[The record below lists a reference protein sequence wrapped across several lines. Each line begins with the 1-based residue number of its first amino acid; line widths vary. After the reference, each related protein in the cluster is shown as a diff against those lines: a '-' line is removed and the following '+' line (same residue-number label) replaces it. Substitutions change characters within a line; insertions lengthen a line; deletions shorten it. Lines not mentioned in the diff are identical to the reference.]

1 MNKYLKVGEN
11 VKLSEDATR
20 RICESMRAA
29 NRELAAEKAKK
40 RRLWSCRAFKLAA
53 VCASAALVCGAAI
66 GTGIYFGVQG
76 ENNDGGGYTEVDIPR
91 FYCYYMGYELEEFEQ
106 DINDFELNLYYGF
119 DEQAVRGRYNQ
130 VLEEA
135 KEKGYGE
142 VLKYEIIL
150 EARTHNRN
158 EDGRNDRVI
167 LERMRV
173 DNINEFPFA
182 DYRVTEVEKDGV
194 VVERTYAH
202 SEKIKV
208 PSELFV
214 KCDFQN
220 AVTIHLFERIE
231 YSIGYPDYNPETDK
245 YWTDGGRVANDW
257 GWEMYF
263 RPIDNCRVY
272 FYYEIENGIVKI
284 DKKQFEDYEY
294 TIISAETGLPEKYIG
309 QNPCVKNNL
318 MPILLNA

>member
-1 MNKYLKVGEN
+1 MKNLYKNTLEEIKLDEAAKEKICDGIINKLKED
-11 VKLSEDATR
+11 KSEKPRVSFSLKAFR
-20 RICESMRAA
+20 
-29 NRELAAEKAKK
+29 LAAA
-40 RRLWSCRAFKLAA
+40 
-53 VCASAALVCGAAI
+53 CASAVLVCGTAV
-66 GTGIYFGVQG
+66 GTGIYFGLNG
-76 ENNDGGGYTEVDIPR
+76 EKDDDGYNEVDIPQ

-150 EARTHNRN
+150 EARTHNKN

-294 TIISAETGLPEKYIG
+294 TIISYETRLPEICIG

-318 MPILLNA
+318 IPILLNAE

>member
-11 VKLSEDATR
+11 VKLSDDATR

-150 EARTHNRN
+150 TAKTYNRN
-158 EDGRNDRVI
+158 EDGKLNSVIIDR
-167 LERMRV
+167 LEIE
-173 DNINEFPFA
+173 DINEFPFN
-182 DYRVTEVEKDGV
+182 DYRVTEEEKDGV
-194 VVERTYAH
+194 VIERTYEH
-202 SEKIKV
+202 SEKIIV
-208 PSELFV
+208 PNVLFEKGGTRNGLV
-214 KCDFQN
+214 MY
-220 AVTIHLFERIE
+220 LYERIE
-231 YSIGYPDYNPETDK
+231 YEIGYSDYQPSDK
-245 YWTDGGRVANDW
+245 YWTEGGKVANDI
-257 GWEMYF
+257 GYVKGF
-263 RPIDNCRVY
+263 KPVDNSQVY
-272 FYYEIENGIVKI
+272 FIYELDNGKIKI
-284 DKKQFEDYEY
+284 DKTQFDNYEY
-294 TIISAETGLPEKYIG
+294 TFISYETRLPVTIILQPSY
-309 QNPCVKNNL
+309 VKSNL
-318 MPILLNA
+318 IPIYRN

>member
-1 MNKYLKVGEN
+1 MNKYLKVGED
-11 VKLSEDATR
+11 VKLSEEATR

-29 NRELAAEKAKK
+29 NRELAAERAKG
-40 RRLWSCRAFKLAA
+40 RGLWSCRAFKLAA

-91 FYCYYMGYELEEFEQ
+91 FYCYYIGYELEEFEQ
-106 DINDFELNLYYGF
+106 DIDDFKLNLYYGF

-150 EARTHNRN
+150 EAKTYLRD
-158 EDGRNDRVI
+158 EDGHAGRVI
-167 LERMRV
+167 LDRLEISDIEM
-173 DNINEFPFA
+173 FPFD
-182 DYRVTEVEKDGV
+182 DYRVNVVEKDGV
-194 VVERTYAH
+194 VIERTYAH
-202 SEKIKV
+202 SEIIKI
-208 PSELFV
+208 PGELFV
-214 KCDFQN
+214 ECDFQN
-220 AVTIHLFERIE
+220 AVMVEFHDRIE
-231 YSIGYPDYNPETDK
+231 YSIGCTDYNPETNI
-245 YWTDGGRVANDW
+245 YWTDGGKVANDR
-257 GWEMYF
+257 GYGIGF
-263 RPIDNCRVY
+263 QAVDNCKVY
-272 FYYEIENGIVKI
+272 FNYEISDDRIKV

-294 TIISAETGLPEKYIG
+294 TIISYETRLPEICIG

-318 MPILLNA
+318 SPIYRN

>member
-11 VKLSEDATR
+11 VKLSDDATR

-66 GTGIYFGVQG
+66 GAGIYFGLNG
-76 ENNDGGGYTEVDIPR
+76 EKGDDGYNDVDIPQ

-150 EARTHNRN
+150 EAKTYLRD
-158 EDGRNDRVI
+158 EDGHADRVI
-167 LERMRV
+167 LDRLEIS
-173 DNINEFPFA
+173 DIEKFPFD
-182 DYRVTEVEKDGV
+182 DYRVNVVEKDGV
-194 VVERTYAH
+194 VIERTYAH
-202 SEKIKV
+202 SEIIKI
-208 PSELFV
+208 PGELFV
-214 KCDFQN
+214 ECDFQN
-220 AVTIHLFERIE
+220 AVMVEFHDRIE
-231 YSIGYPDYNPETDK
+231 YSIGCTDYNPETDI
-245 YWTDGGRVANDW
+245 YWSGGGKVANDR
-257 GWEMYF
+257 GYGIGF
-263 RPIDNCRVY
+263 QAVDNCKVY
-272 FYYEIENGIVKI
+272 FNYEISDDKI
-284 DKKQFEDYEY
+284 KVDKKQFEDYEY
-294 TIISAETGLPEKYIG
+294 TIISYETRLPEICIG

-318 MPILLNA
+318 SPIYRN